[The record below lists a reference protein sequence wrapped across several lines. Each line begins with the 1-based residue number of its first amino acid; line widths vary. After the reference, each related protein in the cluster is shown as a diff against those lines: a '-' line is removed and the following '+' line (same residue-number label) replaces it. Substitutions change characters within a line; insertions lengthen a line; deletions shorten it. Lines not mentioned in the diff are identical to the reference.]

1 MYVGQYRVRWMFFV
15 TGLAII
21 GLGITLMLRGKQF
34 GLSSWDVLH
43 YGLWKQF
50 GLTIGLWSIIMGI
63 VVILLTMLFT
73 HRLPRLGVYVNML
86 TIGTFID
93 IFNGLLPDV
102 HGFSAQMI
110 TYILGIIV
118 MTFGIAL
125 YITPQLGA
133 GPRDTFML
141 LLVERTRL
149 DLKTARTIME
159 LVVLLVG
166 WLLGGPVFIGTIFVT
181 FMMGPFIQMWLP
193 YTRRLLERWVTV
205 HEAL

>member
-1 MYVGQYRVRWMFFV
+1 MYRGQYGIRWTFFV

-21 GLGITLMLRGKQF
+21 GLGIALMLRGKQF

-50 GLTIGLWSIIMGI
+50 GLSIGLWSILMGI
-63 VVILLTMLFT
+63 VVVLLTILIT
-73 HRLPRLGVYVNML
+73 RQYPRVGVFVNML

-93 IFNGLLPDV
+93 IFNGLLPDA
-102 HGFSAQMI
+102 HSFAAQLM
-110 TYILGIIV
+110 TYTAGIVI

-141 LLVERTRL
+141 LLIERTRF

-159 LVVLLVG
+159 LVVLLIG
-166 WLLGGPVFIGTIFVT
+166 WLLGGPVSVGTIIIT
-181 FMMGPFIQMWLP
+181 FMLGPFIQLWLP
-193 YTRRLLERWVTV
+193 YTRKLLEIWVKAE
-205 HEAL
+205 HAQ